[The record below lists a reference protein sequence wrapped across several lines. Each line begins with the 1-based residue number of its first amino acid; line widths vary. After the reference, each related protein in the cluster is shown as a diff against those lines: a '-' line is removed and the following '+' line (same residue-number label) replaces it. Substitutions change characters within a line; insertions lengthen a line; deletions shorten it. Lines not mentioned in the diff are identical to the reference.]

1 MINFPFILFFS
12 LDFLV
17 KSKQTN
23 RCFINNFMITFVKS
37 DLIEN
42 WQQIKG
48 NEQIMRQ
55 ADANHNK
62 SNQH

>member
-1 MINFPFILFFS
+1 
-12 LDFLV
+12 
-17 KSKQTN
+17 
-23 RCFINNFMITFVKS
+23 MITFVKS

-48 NEQIMRQ
+48 NEQIMKQ